1 MLDVVITNVEN
12 GHNSSTGVLTSPLC
26 GTYVFHVSAVECS
39 ELNLYLDILLN
50 NVSKL
55 RLTGI
60 YDSGYQTNMV
70 AIDLQKG
77 KQSLGE
83 TCWWQKLLLP
93 VRTYNHF
100 SEFLVLKR
108 ISANFGFF
116 FIL

>member
-12 GHNSSTGVLTSPLC
+12 GHNPSTGVLTSPLC

-83 TCWWQKLLLP
+83 TCWWQKLFLP
-93 VRTYNHF
+93 VRTYNHLLGVSRF
-100 SEFLVLKR
+100 KTYFCKFW
-108 ISANFGFF
+108 IF

>member
-1 MLDVVITNVEN
+1 MSKMDTTPAQGCLPLLYVE
-12 GHNSSTGVLTSPLC
+12 HTSSMSVQSN
-26 GTYVFHVSAVECS
+26 A

-93 VRTYNHF
+93 VRTYNHLLGVSRF
-100 SEFLVLKR
+100 KTYFCTFW
-108 ISANFGFF
+108 IF